1 MDDVVIVHVLQAYN
15 DICDEK
21 FCLRLNKFTPS
32 SDVITQ
38 VSTIQIIHD
47 QVKILSVLKSI
58 SHVDNKG
65 MIKFW

>member
-1 MDDVVIVHVLQAYN
+1 MDNAVIVHILQAYN

-21 FCLRLNKFTPS
+21 FGLRLNKFSSP

-47 QVKILSVLKSI
+47 EVKILSVLKSI

-65 MIKFW
+65 MVKF